1 MPGGLISIHG
11 AILLFGTAGLFG
23 KFLSFDAVLIV
34 LGRTLIAFLALVLV
48 HRLMR
53 VPVLLKEQKSWIWLG
68 MTGGILAVHWIG
80 FFRSIQVSSV
90 AIGLLSFS
98 SYPLFTTFLEPMFFP
113 ERLKRKNIFAVIAV
127 MGGLLLIA
135 TSGSSGPDSL
145 TREQVLHGLSW
156 GIFASFSFTVLT
168 LLNRKHVQHHHP
180 LTVACWQ
187 NGFAALVLIP
197 LAFKHQWQFS
207 PEEIGLLLVLGLFCT
222 ASGHVLLING
232 LRKVSVQLTSLLHAG
247 LEPVYGI
254 FFALILLSEV
264 PSLQT
269 LLGGVLIVG
278 VSILMS
284 MKHGHG

>member
-53 VPVLLKEQKSWIWLG
+53 VPVLLKEQKSWIWLA

-127 MGGLLLIA
+127 MGGLVLIA
-135 TSGSSGPDSL
+135 TSGSSGPD
-145 TREQVLHGLSW
+145 H
-156 GIFASFSFTVLT
+156 
-168 LLNRKHVQHHHP
+168 
-180 LTVACWQ
+180 
-187 NGFAALVLIP
+187 
-197 LAFKHQWQFS
+197 
-207 PEEIGLLLVLGLFCT
+207 
-222 ASGHVLLING
+222 
-232 LRKVSVQLTSLLHAG
+232 
-247 LEPVYGI
+247 
-254 FFALILLSEV
+254 
-264 PSLQT
+264 
-269 LLGGVLIVG
+269 
-278 VSILMS
+278 
-284 MKHGHG
+284 

>member
-1 MPGGLISIHG
+1 MPGGLISILG

-98 SYPLFTTFLEPMFFP
+98 SYHLFTTFLEPMFFP

-127 MGGLLLIA
+127 MGGLVLIA

-145 TREQVLHGLSW
+145 PREQVLHGLSW
-156 GIFASFSFTVLT
+156 GNFASISFTVLT
-168 LLNRKHVQHHHP
+168 LLNRKHVQHQHC
-180 LTVACWQ
+180 LLYTSD
-187 NGFAALVLIP
+187 AAD
-197 LAFKHQWQFS
+197 
-207 PEEIGLLLVLGLFCT
+207 E
-222 ASGHVLLING
+222 
-232 LRKVSVQLTSLLHAG
+232 
-247 LEPVYGI
+247 
-254 FFALILLSEV
+254 
-264 PSLQT
+264 
-269 LLGGVLIVG
+269 
-278 VSILMS
+278 
-284 MKHGHG
+284 